1 SARLRPPISA
11 LFPYTTLFRSIR
23 STIFSV
29 VVTPTS
35 EVTSTSSKLSSTS
48 SSIVDLPTTALVIL
62 EKKPSLVFSNPLSKA
77 SCASGVSCFFLKKSN
92 NPIVVIRIEQMK
104 DNKVKNQLRLIAT
117 IDFLC
122 TMVILSA
129 ISTFSTPNIPK
140 KALLVEYQNGFSFI
154 QKQLLKNRNT
164 CLFSRC
170 CYNFFHPVIV
180 YHTFFESIC
189 TSLRRFGRDND
200 LSELFT
206 ATFL

>member
-104 DNKVKNQLRLIAT
+104 DNKVKKYQRLIAAIGCSPRLSSQLPPTVT
-117 IDFLC
+117 I
-122 TMVILSA
+122 
-129 ISTFSTPNIPK
+129 PNIPK
-140 KALLVEYQNGFSFI
+140 KVFLVELQNGFSFI

-189 TSLRRFGRDND
+189 TSL
-200 LSELFT
+200 
-206 ATFL
+206 